1 MNYTVD
7 YGTKKT
13 DAIIIDRDTAKN
25 NSNVFH
31 DEDNDLYDVFLSAIE
46 DEIEAYL
53 GYPVLEREALKI
65 STEWFSS
72 FNLPVKIN
80 EITSISYLD
89 DAGQSQTI
97 AATDY
102 ELFGGLLTMNIEKP
116 ADFKKYLTITCTA
129 GYTNANMPGWVKD
142 AALLMFSARDTF
154 REDRKNI
161 NDTVAKSVLRPHRL
175 Y

>member
-7 YGTKKT
+7 YGNPVTE
-13 DAIIIDRDTAKN
+13 AEIISLERCKE

-31 DEDNDLYDVFLSAIE
+31 DLDDALYEVFRSSIS

-53 GYPVLEREALKI
+53 GYPVLERSALKI
-65 STEWFSS
+65 KTEWFGS

-80 EITSISYLD
+80 EISSITYID
-89 DAGQSQTI
+89 GAGASQTI
-97 AATDY
+97 GAADY
-102 ELFGGLLTMNIEKP
+102 EVFDGLVTMNIEKP
-116 ADFKKYLTITCTA
+116 SGFVKYITITCTA
-129 GYTNANMPGWVKD
+129 GYATANMPSFIKN
-142 AALLMFSARDTF
+142 AALLMFSARETY
-154 REDRKNI
+154 REDRKDI